1 MQDSGRRAEN
11 SGKKVRQ
18 RTQADPSN
26 VRRLNE
32 SKFAPRAVPVPS
44 RACTDLEEYQWNR
57 GSSSVGPDFFVALEE

>member
-32 SKFAPRAVPVPS
+32 SKFAPRAVPVPT
-44 RACTDLEEYQWNR
+44 RACTDLEGCRNR
-57 GSSSVGPDFFVALEE
+57 GSSSVGPDFFVALEEQ